1 MYPRRQSGNQPSS
14 NGGPPFLLLLLV
26 AFALVLGV
34 FFLFQGLRSF
44 SPGVNPE
51 SNSATLQAQ
60 AELTEIASQNAD
72 RFATQTARP
81 TATPIPPCQEFT
93 IRTAMAN
100 VRAEPDIDAEVLDRL
115 PEGTTICVIQPASSP
130 IEWHLIDLN
139 PNTRRIETAYMHIS
153 VLRAVNPT
161 PRPTATVTP
170 IALATI
176 TPRP

>member
-1 MYPRRQSGNQPSS
+1 MYPRRPSGNQPSP

-26 AFALVLGV
+26 ALVLVLGV
-34 FFLFQGLRSF
+34 FFLLQGLRGF

-51 SNSATLQAQ
+51 NVSATQQAQ

-93 IRTAMAN
+93 IRTTMAN
-100 VRAEPDIDAEVLDRL
+100 VRGEPDIDAEVLDRL
-115 PEGTTICVIQPASSP
+115 PEGTTICVIQPAASP
-130 IEWHLIDLN
+130 SEWHLIDLN
-139 PNTRRIETAYMHIS
+139 PNTRRIEMAYMHIS

>member
-1 MYPRRQSGNQPSS
+1 MYPRRQAGNQPFR

-26 AFALVLGV
+26 AFVLVFGV
-34 FFLFQGLRSF
+34 FFVLQGLRSF

-51 SNSATLQAQ
+51 SISATQQAQ
-60 AELTEIASQNAD
+60 AELTEIASENAD

-93 IRTAMAN
+93 IRTTMAN
-100 VRAEPDIDAEVLDRL
+100 VRVEPDIDAAVLDRL
-115 PEGTTICVIQPASSP
+115 PEGTTICVIQTASPPS
-130 IEWHLIDLN
+130 EWHLIDLN

-153 VLRAVNPT
+153 VLRAVYPT

-170 IALATI
+170 ITLATI